1 VQISASPGAVI
12 GPALTNEILRLR
24 RKRV

>member
-12 GPALTNEILRLR
+12 GPVLTNEILRLR
-24 RKRV
+24 RK